1 MFELRGTVNKIV
13 KNDYE
18 DELGIF
24 KVKRGETIYT
34 CRYNGYL
41 PLDTND
47 AIALKGQLYDSEI
60 LVAEKPFVL
69 IPTSTENI
77 KNCIF
82 KAIKGKGIGAAKVEK
97 VYDELYRKHQSP
109 NRDSKI
115 INYLTELSDPV
126 PKDFKFDALT
136 GFQSSKLL
144 RWWNRN
150 FTKRRLYLLGLFD
163 SEIRKSHMS
172 DTRLYS
178 TIKQNPFKVFS
189 ISIISFSENEYVLRL
204 AKLQ

>member
-1 MFELRGTVNKIV
+1 MKTYRMFELRGTVNKIV

-18 DELGIF
+18 DELIIF

-47 AIALKGQLYDSEI
+47 TIALKGQLYDNEI
-60 LVAEKPFVL
+60 LIAEKPFVL

-97 VYDELYRKHQSP
+97 VYDELFRKHQSP
-109 NRDSKI
+109 NRESKI
-115 INYLTELSDPV
+115 GILQNGDFIFLVYLTV
-126 PKDFKFDALT
+126 
-136 GFQSSKLL
+136 
-144 RWWNRN
+144 R
-150 FTKRRLYLLGLFD
+150 
-163 SEIRKSHMS
+163 
-172 DTRLYS
+172 
-178 TIKQNPFKVFS
+178 
-189 ISIISFSENEYVLRL
+189 
-204 AKLQ
+204 